1 MKRNLLTIVQSLA
14 WAQAISPQGGFLS
27 LPIEVR
33 NKIYGYVLDEEDD
46 IKPKKGKKE
55 KYSNELGQYKAIDSC
70 TALSQ
75 ASRQLFVSSNPLV

>member
-1 MKRNLLTIVQSLA
+1 MKRNQLTIVQSLA
-14 WAQAISPQGGFLS
+14 WAQVISPQGGFLS

-33 NKIYGYVLDEEDD
+33 NKIYGYVLDEKDD